1 MASRVL
7 LWPANRLNVAFAG
20 HCQSACQCVRISDM
34 TSPGVDGERE
44 LAVETPKKRGRIP
57 ADTLSNR
64 LMLARSMAGH
74 LSIREAAEL
83 CGYGRGAWT
92 NWERGARPLDVLDV
106 VSVISEQ
113 LDCDK
118 EWLLFGGALTPS
130 RGRPTNRA
138 ALDTDE
144 YTRRAVQPTS
154 HQSVRPPDGRPKVRT
169 DSRGS
174 TSHPGIGR
182 RAAPIR

>member
-1 MASRVL
+1 
-7 LWPANRLNVAFAG
+7 
-20 HCQSACQCVRISDM
+20 M

-44 LAVETPKKRGRIP
+44 LNVETPKRRGRIP

-74 LSIREAAEL
+74 LSIREASEM

-106 VSVISEQ
+106 VSVIADK

-118 EWLLFGGALTPS
+118 EWLLFGGPLTPS
-130 RGRPTNRA
+130 RGRPTNRSV
-138 ALDTDE
+138 LDTDE
-144 YTRRAVQPTS
+144 YTWESVQTTT

-174 TSHPGIGR
+174 TSRSSIGR
-182 RAAPIR
+182 RAVPIR